1 MEIKMTN
8 QFNLKVAA
16 VLVVFATSVAFSATT
31 FARPGDINDNPNGVE
46 FHKLDT
52 DNDGTLSRAELA
64 GDKLFTKKNF
74 AKADLDKDGTLDQ
87 KEYEDFKS
95 EAQNAEVKRIASD
108 SLITTKVKSE
118 IVKEEG
124 FSGFQISVETH
135 KGIVQ
140 LSGFV
145 DKAEQITKAGELAKS
160 VEGVKS
166 VKNSLLVKS

>member
-1 MEIKMTN
+1 MKN
-8 QFNLKVAA
+8 QFNLKTTSILVA
-16 VLVVFATSVAFSATT
+16 LATTVAFSSVS
-31 FARPGDINDNPNGVE
+31 FARPGDINENPNGVE
-46 FHKLDT
+46 FRKLDT
-52 DNDGTLSRAELA
+52 DNDGTLTKSELS

-95 EAQNAEVKRIASD
+95 EAQNAEVKRVASD
-108 SLITTKVKSE
+108 SVITTKVKSQ

-135 KGIVQ
+135 KGVVQ

-145 DKAEQITKAGELAKS
+145 DKAEQISKATELAKS

>member
-1 MEIKMTN
+1 MKN
-8 QFNLKVAA
+8 QFNLKSATLLVALTTA
-16 VLVVFATSVAFSATT
+16 AFTSAVFAQ
-31 FARPGDINDNPNGVE
+31 PDINENPNGVQ
-46 FHKLDT
+46 FRKLDA
-52 DNDGTLSRAELA
+52 DNDGTLTHSEVA
-64 GDKLFTKKNF
+64 GEKLFTKKNF

-95 EAQNAEVKRIASD
+95 EAQNAELKRVAND
-108 SLITTKVKSE
+108 SVITTKVKAQ

-135 KGIVQ
+135 KGVVQ

-145 DKAEQITKAGELAKS
+145 DNAEQISKATTLAKS